1 MFRKSR
7 QSSTPSLFEGISHH
21 LSTKKVKHLEDEHA
35 WHNSFYREITSR
47 IDENIFSPLYVSYNG
62 RPNASIRI
70 LVGMLILKDGNDWTD
85 EQLFESC
92 DYNILVSYALGL
104 TNLSDS
110 VPSPATYY
118 NFKLALLEYEQLKGI
133 NLLEKCFQSLT
144 KDQIL
149 RYQVSGAS
157 VRMDSKLVHS
167 NVAKNTRLQ
176 LCLGVLIKFY
186 KSLDDQLISLLT
198 PSDKT
203 LLEEISSKSVEAY
216 TYRLNKQSAAQR
228 LETCGG
234 LLFRLIDLYTDLQS
248 EEYAL
253 LKRLWQDHFELIQA
267 ADDSEDGQNQTPKPK
282 NTKGQSGSTLQSA
295 HDPDAAYR
303 NKPGS
308 KKQVITGFVCNITE
322 TCAVAPES
330 KEGESAE
337 KPLNLITDVQTEKA
351 TFSDDK
357 FFMPA
362 IENTRKLLQDEIE
375 NALSDGAYNSIINEQ
390 FSNFDDAAFNWYL
403 TAIQGVEGH
412 YDFEKIDKQTYKVTD
427 RRDGTVQ
434 TTVLTPKG
442 KYRIVEHHAKPK
454 YRYFE
459 QKTITNY
466 FRRKQIDNYPQWVHS
481 LRANSEATIHQV
493 FCKLNGMKSKYRGL
507 FKHHQYALSRCF
519 WTNFKRIHAKNI
531 EINRKSLNTLLFSLR
546 HSIKALSRDFQN
558 FCSHQIFDK
567 ILYCYFKEHFLFR
580 GF

>member
-1 MFRKSR
+1 MFKKS
-7 QSSTPSLFEGISHH
+7 QPSSSPSLFTGISQH
-21 LSTKKVKHLEDEHA
+21 LNGRKIKQLEDTNA
-35 WHNSFYREITSR
+35 WHNCFYQEITSR
-47 IDENIFSPLYVSYNG
+47 IDENIFAPLYVSDNG
-62 RPNASIRI
+62 RPNASVRI
-70 LVGMLILKDGNDWTD
+70 LVGMLILKAGNDWTD

-92 DYNILVSYALGL
+92 SFNILVSYALGL

-110 VPSPATYY
+110 TPSPATYY
-118 NFKLALLEYEQLKGI
+118 NFKLALLKYEQEKGI

-149 RYQVSGAS
+149 RYEVSGAS
-157 VRMDSKLVHS
+157 VRMDSKLIQS

-228 LETCGG
+228 LETFGG
-234 LLFRLIDLYTDLQS
+234 LLFRLLELYTAHQS
-248 EEYAL
+248 EDYNL

-267 ADDSEDGQNQTPKPK
+267 EDDTEDGQNQTPKPK

-322 TCAVAPES
+322 TCAVSPDS
-330 KEGESAE
+330 KEEQSKE

-375 NALSDGAYNSIINEQ
+375 NALTDGAYNSIINEQ
-390 FSNFDDAAFNWYL
+390 FSNFDEASFNWYL
-403 TAIQGVEGH
+403 TAIQGAEGY
-412 YDFEKIDKQTYKVTD
+412 YDFEQIDEQTYKVTD
-427 RRDGTVQ
+427 RRDGKVQ
-434 TTVLTPKG
+434 TTVLTKKG
-442 KYRIVEHHAKPK
+442 KYRIVEHHTKTP

-466 FRRKQIDNYPQWVHS
+466 FRRKQMENYPQWVHS

-493 FCKLNGMKSKYRGL
+493 FCKLNGPKSKYRGL
-507 FKHHQYALSRCF
+507 FKHHQYALNRCF

-531 EINRKSLNTLLFSLR
+531 EINGKSLKAVLFSLVD
-546 HSIKALSRDFQN
+546 SIKALSRDFQN
-558 FCSHQIFDK
+558 FCAHQIFDK
-567 ILYCYFKEHFLFR
+567 ILYCYFKERFLFR